1 MRIRYAIM
9 VGCFLLIASLFVAY
23 QYYLSFVQQD
33 FLQTEGQNRSN
44 RLETVPAH
52 RGIIFDRHGEPLAIS
67 TPVFTLV
74 ADPATANWSEAQTRR
89 VADTLDMSATQ
100 LSERLRVQREA
111 GSRYVRL
118 AKRLVPDTAQ
128 QLRALDLDGLTFE
141 REYRRFYPAGE
152 VTAHLVG
159 TTNSENIGHEGVEY
173 AYDFVLAQKDGKR
186 RVLRNEKNEVV
197 KNLGYVAMPSF
208 GGDLVLSVDLHLQHH
223 AHAALAQTIEET
235 SAESGALVM
244 LDARTGEVMALVN
257 QPSFNPNAPFS
268 GHFARKNRAVSDS
281 YEPGSTVKPFVA
293 LAALQNRVL
302 RPDSTIDTSPG
313 YIAVGRKLVED
324 PRDYGTLTLTGV
336 IAKSSQVGIS
346 KVALGLHNEAV
357 FEVLDAVGF
366 GTPTLSGLPFEEPG
380 ELRRQG
386 LSSDVTRATLAYGYG
401 LAVTPMQLA
410 SAYLTLATGGV
421 RLRPSVFKLDASAVV
436 GERVFAAREVTQVM
450 RMLEQVV
457 SLEGTA
463 RRAKVNGYRVAGK
476 TGTIRKVGESG
487 YDESR
492 HATWFVGMVPAIN
505 PRFVLAVLVDEPK
518 ISFASGGT
526 VSAPVFARVAALAV
540 HHLGI
545 PPENRA

>member
-1 MRIRYAIM
+1 MKIRYAIM
-9 VGCFLLIASLFVAY
+9 VGCFLVFGSLFVGVSFH
-23 QYYLSFVQQD
+23 LSFVQKD
-33 FLQTEGQNRSN
+33 FLKAEGENRSN
-44 RLETVPAH
+44 RFETVAAH

-74 ADPATANWSEAQTRR
+74 ADPVIANWSEEQTKR
-89 VADTLDMSATQ
+89 VADVLG
-100 LSERLRVQREA
+100 LSVSYVSEELRSKKEA

-118 AKRLVPDTAQ
+118 ARRLVPEQARE
-128 QLRALDLDGLTFE
+128 LRHPELEGLFFE

-159 TTNSENIGHEGVEY
+159 TTNSENLGLEGIEY
-173 AYDFVLAQKDGKR
+173 AYDRALSQKDGKR
-186 RVLRNEKNEVV
+186 RVLRNEKGEVV
-197 KNLGYVAMPSF
+197 KNLGYVEMPSF
-208 GGDLVLSVDLHLQHH
+208 GDDLVLSLDLHLQHH
-223 AHAALAQTIEET
+223 AHAALAQRITET
-235 SAESGALVM
+235 RAESGALVM

-268 GHFARKNRAVSDS
+268 GHFARKNRAVTDS

-293 LAALQNRVL
+293 LAALQNRVF
-302 RPDSTIDTSPG
+302 RPDSAIDTSPG
-313 YIAVGRKLVED
+313 YLAVGRKLVED
-324 PRDYGTLTLTGV
+324 PRDYGMLTLTDV

-346 KVALGLHNEAV
+346 KVALSLHNKAV
-357 FEVLDAVGF
+357 FEVLETVGF
-366 GTPTLSGLPFEEPG
+366 GTPPVSGLPFEEPG
-380 ELRRQG
+380 ELSQRG

-410 SAYLTLATGGV
+410 VAYLTLATGGV
-421 RLRPSVFKLDASAVV
+421 RLRPSVFKMDANTVV
-436 GERVFAAREVTQVM
+436 GERVFARREVAQVM

-457 SLEGTA
+457 TPEGTA
-463 RRAKVNGYRVAGK
+463 RQAKVAGYRVAGK

-492 HATWFVGMVPAIN
+492 HATWFVGMVPASD

-518 ISFASGGT
+518 ISYASGGT
-526 VSAPVFARVAALAV
+526 VSAPVFARVASLAV

-545 PPENRA
+545 APENRA